1 MERKLEQ
8 YRTYIGQYINHSIS
22 ADTARS
28 TTTPPDL
35 QLILSMYNGMSKKQ
49 KGEFVTNNDTF
60 NASSLKG
67 KICFACYAYNEN
79 LHKCIHV
86 DCTGCCKACQSIPL
100 LVPEET
106 LTDAGGGGD
115 PDAPPTMH
123 LVCRACHR
131 KQEIQCPICLES
143 KSTKRFVYYRMSPR
157 ILLEM
162 LWYGRYERTTN
173 HQMPHVPSGNC
184 RSEGHIKLKPQIT
197 FLIL

>member
-1 MERKLEQ
+1 
-8 YRTYIGQYINHSIS
+8 
-22 ADTARS
+22 
-28 TTTPPDL
+28 
-35 QLILSMYNGMSKKQ
+35 MSKKQ

-115 PDAPPTMH
+115 PDAPTTMH

-143 KSTKRFVYYRMSPR
+143 KARKDLCIIGCHHAFC
-157 ILLEM
+157 
-162 LWYGRYERTTN
+162 WKCYGMGVMKG
-173 HQMPHVPSGNC
+173 Q
-184 RSEGHIKLKPQIT
+184 QIT
-197 FLIL
+197 KCPMCRAVIVEVKDI